1 MSELRR
7 MVSSSNALFV
17 FEAAARSGSFTR
29 AAEELNVTQPA
40 VSRMLS
46 RFESHLGLRLFE
58 RGGKGAVLTPE
69 GEILYRRVA
78 EGFRSIEAG
87 LRDVERLRGGKET
100 VTISVSSAF
109 TTHWLMPRMDRFQA
123 RFPQVDLRFQMI
135 AGSLRG
141 PVENVDLGMRFVA
154 EDEPVPS
161 EALVAREVMLPV
173 CSPGYCYPAGGDE
186 MVGGNTLIQLTDSP
200 SDWPDR
206 HGTFRT
212 GRSGPAKTLTF
223 SDYAVVVQAAMLGQ
237 GIAFGWITVVA
248 HALRS
253 GALVPAAERL
263 TVGERLCVLLT
274 PRNRP
279 ARPIIRD
286 IRAWITAELWAE
298 IEAIDTLFPAL
309 ALKQVASARRT

>member
-40 VSRMLS
+40 VSRMLA

-78 EGFRSIEAG
+78 DGFRSIEAG

-154 EDEPVPS
+154 EDEPVPP

-173 CSPGYCYPAGGDE
+173 CSPGYRSAGVGAE
-186 MVGGNTLIQLTDSP
+186 ASGGNTVIQLTDSP
-200 SDWPDR
+200 SDWAER
-206 HGTFRT
+206 HGAFQT

-248 HALRS
+248 HALRA

-286 IRAWITAELWAE
+286 IRAWIIAELWAE
-298 IEAIDTLFPAL
+298 IEAIDGVFPAL
-309 ALKQVASARRT
+309 ALKRVASPRRP